1 MAMSVSSIEPIIDDA
16 PRTLNRTESFKD
28 MVLEDGDKKRIKHQL
43 VNIKRCAIII
53 YILIAILSCVSIY
66 AVTTLSH
73 LQLTIKS
80 LDYTFKEAQKR
91 PFESVSASKDQLNL
105 FKDSIKRIDM
115 AKSDIEKLKVNVN
128 MQINMHM
135 G

>member
-1 MAMSVSSIEPIIDDA
+1 MAMSVSSIEPIINDA
-16 PRTLNRTESFKD
+16 PRILNRTESFND

-91 PFESVSASKDQLNL
+91 PF
-105 FKDSIKRIDM
+105 
-115 AKSDIEKLKVNVN
+115 
-128 MQINMHM
+128 
-135 G
+135 